1 MRRADTTY
9 RRHEPRPV
17 GLIGE
22 QIADARERLAQG
34 QSVPVTHPAIRRL
47 RENRRTR

>member
-1 MRRADTTY
+1 MRRADTP
-9 RRHEPRPV
+9 RRREPRPV

-22 QIADARERLAQG
+22 QIADARERWAQG
-34 QSVPVTHPAIRRL
+34 QGVPVTHPAIRRL